1 MRWLV
6 PRSRTGTLWRIFTA
20 AIIVIGSCAAAVATA
35 TLLEVNT
42 IVKIFNVVPGGV
54 KSRQVT
60 LPRAGRPQTLLL
72 IGSDHRADDPHFRDA
87 NTDTILLVHLN
98 AASST
103 INVMSIPRDL
113 EVDVPSADV
122 PPADCSPAPEGEC
135 GEKINAAY
143 TQGGYGLLI
152 STIKKNVF
160 PHLQVN
166 HIIDTNFTGFSDL
179 VNAIGC
185 VWTDVDHRYY
195 NVTQEAPSPDNYSS
209 IAIQPGY
216 QKLCGS
222 SEVTGALA
230 FVRFRHTDSDFVR
243 EARQQDFLR
252 WAKENFPLSK
262 LISDKDKLLTIFA
275 RHTTLDTELKT
286 SHGILEL
293 FDLVLN
299 ANGDTLKQIPF
310 PASET
315 DVPTSGPDYVQSA
328 GAAAETAAFRSFMH
342 PTGPAS
348 KPASSRSTT
357 AHRAEPAAQRRASR
371 HHGGGIETAGLAAD
385 PADGIAQARAL
396 RPGIPVFY
404 PRLILSRGEY
414 CTAINPVCLDGD
426 EPATAYAHSYPRAY
440 TLTTTTGAR
449 VPAYCMT
456 VAVSPALGEYYGV
469 QGVRWRD
476 PPILANPAAT
486 KVHDGRHF
494 ELFEDD
500 SGHLTDVAWHVGP
513 DSYWISNTL
522 TSNLSPPEM
531 VAIAESTLRYR
542 G

>member
-6 PRSRTGTLWRIFTA
+6 PNSRTGMVWRIFAA
-20 AIIVIGSCAAAVATA
+20 AIIVIGSCAGAVATA
-35 TLLEVNT
+35 GLLQVNT
-42 IVKIFNVVPGGV
+42 IVHLISVVPGGV
-54 KSRQVT
+54 KSKQIT
-60 LPRAGRPQTLLL
+60 LPKPGKPQTLLL
-72 IGSDHRADDPHFRDA
+72 IGSDHRANDPSFRDA

-122 PPADCSPAPEGEC
+122 PAADCSPAPTGEC

-152 STIKKNVF
+152 SAIKKNIF
-160 PHLQVN
+160 PDLRVN

-195 NVTQEAPSPDNYSS
+195 NASEPAPSPDNYSS

-216 QKLCGS
+216 QKLCGNS
-222 SEVTGALA
+222 QVTGALA

-262 LISDKDKLLTIFA
+262 LYADKDKLLKIFG
-275 RHTTLDTELKT
+275 RHTTLDANLKT
-286 SHGILEL
+286 ENGIIEL

-328 GAAAETAAFRSFMH
+328 GAGAEAAAFRSFMH
-342 PTGPAS
+342 PTGPAP
-348 KPASSRSTT
+348 KPAA
-357 AHRAEPAAQRRASR
+357 AH
-371 HHGGGIETAGLAAD
+371 T
-385 PADGIAQARAL
+385 QAHAL
-396 RPGIPVFY
+396 HTGIPVFY
-404 PRLILSRGEY
+404 PRLIVSTAEY
-414 CTAINPVCLDGD
+414 CTAINLFCIDGD

-449 VPAYCMT
+449 VPAYFMT

-469 QGVRWRD
+469 QGVRWSA

-486 KVHDGRHF
+486 KVYDGRRF
-494 ELFEDD
+494 ELYEDD
-500 SGHLTDVAWHVGP
+500 SGHLTDVAWHVGH

-522 TSNLSPPEM
+522 TSNLPPHEM
-531 VAIAESTLRYR
+531 VAIAESAVRYR

>member
-6 PRSRTGTLWRIFTA
+6 PNSRTGMVWRIFAA
-20 AIIVIGSCAAAVATA
+20 AIIVIGSCAGAVATA
-35 TLLEVNT
+35 GLLQVNT
-42 IVKIFNVVPGGV
+42 IVHLISVVPGGV
-54 KSRQVT
+54 KSKQIT
-60 LPRAGRPQTLLL
+60 LPKPGKPQTLLL
-72 IGSDHRADDPHFRDA
+72 IGSDHRANDPSFRDA

-122 PPADCSPAPEGEC
+122 PPEDCSPAPDGEC

-152 STIKKNVF
+152 STIKRNVF
-160 PHLQVN
+160 PDLRVN

-195 NVTQEAPSPDNYSS
+195 NVSQPAPSPDNYSS
-209 IAIQPGY
+209 ILIRPGY
-216 QKLCGS
+216 QKLCGNS
-222 SEVTGALA
+222 QVTGALA

-262 LISDKDKLLTIFA
+262 LLSDKNKLLTIFA
-275 RHTTLDTELKT
+275 KHTTLDVNLKT
-286 SHGILEL
+286 ENGILEL
-293 FDLVLN
+293 FDLVIN
-299 ANGDTLKQIPF
+299 SNGDTLKQIPF

-328 GAAAETAAFRSFMH
+328 GTAAEASAFRSFMH
-342 PTGPAS
+342 PTGPTAKAAKRHTTTS
-348 KPASSRSTT
+348 QRAKPAVR
-357 AHRAEPAAQRRASR
+357 HGASR
-371 HHGGGIETAGLAAD
+371 HHGGGIDTAGLAAD
-385 PADGIAQARAL
+385 PADGIAQAKAL
-396 RPGIPVFY
+396 GPGIPVFY
-404 PRLILSRGEY
+404 PRLILSGAEY
-414 CTAINPVCLDGD
+414 CTATNPFCLDGD
-426 EPATAYAHSYPRAY
+426 EPAAAYADSYPRQY
-440 TLTTTTGAR
+440 TVTTTTGAR
-449 VPAYCMT
+449 VPAYFMT

-469 QGVRWRD
+469 QGVRWSA
-476 PPILANPAAT
+476 PPILDNPAAT
-486 KVHDGRHF
+486 KVDDGRRF
-494 ELFEDD
+494 QLYEDD
-500 SGHLTDVAWHVGP
+500 SGHLTDVAWHVGG

-522 TSNLSPPEM
+522 TSNLTPHEM
-531 VAIAESTLRYR
+531 VAIAESTVRYR